1 MRPCPHSRSSLLYQ
15 SAQSPAAFL
24 QSQPQPRKLQRGP
37 STPHEVRQSPPLHI
51 CSFSCHLYVYALSKN
66 QGKFCTTLWACR
78 MISQTER
85 QRWSL
90 IKKDLYKKKL
100 ACQKLCQCRCSHLI
114 LESVFPSIYIKS
126 VLISLLSPHPLT
138 HTHTPAKQAQP
149 IKRPIQI
156 GPKVSIQPK
165 PLITAVPLAHA
176 PAPLQAKTIIIQPL
190 QTTVLPVV
198 KPAPVN
204 IQPAPPPGQSSH
216 CNTLRHT
223 HSYCTASGPC
233 PGYIGRPCRLHRVFS
248 NWFFI

>member
-138 HTHTPAKQAQP
+138 HTHTSQTSSANQEADSDWPEGFHPAK
-149 IKRPIQI
+149 
-156 GPKVSIQPK
+156 
-165 PLITAVPLAHA
+165 TADYSCAFGSCTSS
-176 PAPLQAKTIIIQPL
+176 PA
-190 QTTVLPVV
+190 
-198 KPAPVN
+198 
-204 IQPAPPPGQSSH
+204 G
-216 CNTLRHT
+216 
-223 HSYCTASGPC
+223 
-233 PGYIGRPCRLHRVFS
+233 
-248 NWFFI
+248 